1 MDVSIILVNYNT
13 LKLTNE
19 CIESIV
25 KFTKGIQYEII
36 VVDNASTDGSR
47 EFFSKDNRIKFI
59 PSEKNEGFGR
69 ANNMGG

>member
-36 VVDNASTDGSR
+36 VVNTPR
-47 EFFSKDNRIKFI
+47 LI
-59 PSEKNEGFGR
+59 PHIGLYI
-69 ANNMGG
+69 AQVGGG